1 MITNKNYILFDL
13 DGTLTDPKVGICTCA
28 QYALKAFDI
37 EEPDLDKLE
46 PFIGPPLKD
55 SFMQYYGLSEEQA
68 LVAIEKYRERF
79 SVTGKFENKIYEGI
93 PALLS
98 DLKDYGYHLAVASS
112 KPECFVKDILNHFN
126 IAKYFEVIVGSELDG
141 ERVEKAEVI
150 HEALNQLF
158 HYGKIRKDQVVMIG
172 DRKFDVE
179 GAKDMGVASI
189 AVTYGYGS
197 REELTLAQ
205 PDYIVESVAEV
216 HSLFMEDSE
225 LEVKK
230 DAARKKEAEALK
242 EAQLAAAAAQRA
254 QYEANDYRA
263 ESSAGQNAPQGK
275 KGLMQVLWK
284 LAYPLLLFYCGS
296 QLVSQV
302 VAFIASFASK
312 QSESLHNFLVAED
325 EATGELYFSGNG
337 SAIISIFTLIVVFIF
352 MYKIG
357 GGKES
362 LARGKNPK
370 LKFEG
375 MDWFRWLMI
384 CLCLAI
390 GINIVFASMDWVV
403 WGLGQLCQMLGIKE
417 TIILGLVRFLQVGNY
432 QEAADSLY
440 SVGLGAGLLLYG
452 IYSPLAEELVFRG
465 ILFTQGKTLMK
476 PSYAAI
482 LSAVAFGIYHG
493 NSIQMVYSIA
503 LGLVLAYAYH
513 YSGQF
518 VVPVVLHA
526 IINVIVYVAS
536 NYGMFYDDGSQLSTG
551 VILIV
556 MGLWLFSRNGK
567 FYARRMEKASKMK

>member
-79 SVTGKFENKIYEGI
+79 SVTGKYENKIYEGI

-98 DLKDYGYHLAVASS
+98 NLKDYGYHLAVASY

-141 ERVEKAEVI
+141 ERVEKSEVI

-158 HYGKIRKDQVVMIG
+158 HYGKIRKEQVVMIG
-172 DRKFDVE
+172 DRKFDIE
-179 GAKDMGVASI
+179 GAKEMGVTSI

-197 REELTLAQ
+197 REELTAAE

-242 EAQLAAAAAQRA
+242 EAQIAAAAAQRA

-263 ESSAGQNAPQGK
+263 ETSAGQNAPEGK

-296 QLVSQV
+296 QLLSQV
-302 VAFIASFASK
+302 VAFVASFASK
-312 QSESLHNFLVAED
+312 QSENLHNFLVAED
-325 EATGELYFSGNG
+325 EATGELFFSGNG

-370 LKFEG
+370 LRFEG

-390 GINIVFASMDWVV
+390 GINIVFASV
-403 WGLGQLCQMLGIKE
+403 GL
-417 TIILGLVRFLQVGNY
+417 LQVADY
-432 QEAADSLY
+432 KEAADNLY

-476 PSYAAI
+476 PSYAAL

-493 NSIQMVYSIA
+493 NSIQMVYSIV

-526 IINVIVYVAS
+526 IINVIVYVSS
-536 NYGMFYDDGSQLSTG
+536 NYGLFYDDGSQLSTG

-567 FYARRMEKASKMK
+567 FYARRMEKTCIY